1 MCANVVIIGH
11 GYTSRL
17 GLIRS
22 LAELKCDITVVAMV
36 FNGTFG
42 RFIRGEGGKPIDCCS
57 KYVNRVL
64 YCNVKD
70 EEGLVRL
77 LLDKCVDPDQKV
89 ILIPDS
95 DFSAAVID
103 KNCNRLKDYFVFP
116 HIKDGTGT
124 IRKWMNKTEQK
135 DLARSLGMSVANG
148 TVVSVNNGGYVFPND
163 VKYPCFTKALAT
175 ISGGKQF
182 LKRCNDE
189 KMLQDVLD
197 TVAQKYNTEVL
208 IEDYKRID
216 KEYAVV
222 GFSDGENVVIP
233 GIIRFIANSSSHYGI
248 AREGMIMPIDGFEP
262 FIEKLET
269 YVKRVGFIGLFDID
283 FYESEGK
290 LFFSELNLRFGGS
303 GYAYTKMGVNLPAM
317 MINCF
322 NGDSSYLDMQRRVN
336 GTATYIN
343 ERMCLDDYV
352 TGYLTFSECKR
363 IVRTAGIRFIYDE
376 NDPGP
381 QRRFNR
387 YLGFQ
392 RVNRL
397 RREIRKLLK

>member
-1 MCANVVIIGH
+1 MCAKVVIIGH

-17 GLIRS
+17 GIIRS

-36 FNGTFG
+36 FNGAFG
-42 RFIRGEGGKPIDCCS
+42 RLIRGEGGKPIDCCS
-57 KYVNRVL
+57 KYVDRVL

-70 EEGLVRL
+70 EEGLVKL

-103 KNCNRLKDYFVFP
+103 KNSNRLKDHFVFP
-116 HIKDGTGT
+116 HIKNGAGT
-124 IRKWMNKTEQK
+124 IRKWMDKTEQK
-135 DLARSLGMSVANG
+135 DLARSLGMNVADG
-148 TVVSVNNGGYVFPND
+148 CVVSVNNGAYVFPKD

-175 ISGGKQF
+175 VSGGKQF
-182 LKRCNDE
+182 LKRCDDE
-189 KMLQDVLD
+189 KMLQNVLD

-208 IEDYKRID
+208 IEDYKEID

-233 GIIRFIANSSSHYGI
+233 GIICFIANSSSHYGI
-248 AREGMIMPIDGFEP
+248 AREGMIMPIDGFES

-269 YVKRVGFIGLFDID
+269 YVKTVGFIGLFDID

-317 MINCF
+317 MINYF
-322 NGDSSYLDMQRRVN
+322 NGDSYLDMHRRIE

-352 TGYLTFSECKR
+352 TGYLTLSECKR
-363 IVRTAGIRFIYDE
+363 IVRTEGIRFIYDE
-376 NDPGP
+376 KDPGP
-381 QRRFNR
+381 QRKFNR

-397 RREIRKLLK
+397 RRKLRKLLK